1 MKGQISATAYL
12 FTIKFTCWIGSLKIK
27 VQIWYKY
34 VSCNCVSVKMY
45 FGGGN
50 LTWVLSSPSKYKLVL
65 TCRISA
71 VE

>member
-1 MKGQISATAYL
+1 MKGQISARAYL